1 MNHDVTAPG
10 RELGTKFASLGNMTD
25 KTSDKII
32 AVVGWPT
39 SRSSMAGNQILMQ
52 WQATGYHIA
61 ILFEAD
67 GRFVKVTHESAHFI
81 AAPTGC
87 LASTL
92 TIMLTVLTAIV
103 LLVSMA
109 LR

>member
-10 RELGTKFASLGNMTD
+10 RELGTKFASLGKMTGH
-25 KTSDKII
+25 TSDKII

-61 ILFEAD
+61 ILFDAD
-67 GRFVKVTHESAHFI
+67 GRFVKVAHESAHFT

-87 LASTL
+87 LVATL
-92 TIMLTVLTAIV
+92 TVVMTVLTV
-103 LLVSMA
+103 VVGLVSVA